1 VVLADPDSVTDRTG
15 LERAVAGFGAQLV
28 LERVAR
34 SDGTPRHDPRRL
46 AAAYERIFARGR
58 IGSCP

>member
-1 VVLADPDSVTDRTG
+1 VTDRTG

-28 LERVAR
+28 LERVAH